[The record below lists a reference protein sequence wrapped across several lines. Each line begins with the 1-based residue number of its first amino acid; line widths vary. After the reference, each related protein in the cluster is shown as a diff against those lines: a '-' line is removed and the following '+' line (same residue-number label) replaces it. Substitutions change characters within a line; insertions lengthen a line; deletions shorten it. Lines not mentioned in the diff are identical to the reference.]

1 MDTVTKPHSSS
12 ETAPEDGLSRWRLVF
27 KTFRGTIENHL
38 LTSFILAYFVIIGAA
53 TIATRSW
60 LSSDQFIIVGIAL
73 AILLTRSFSI
83 VRDWA
88 PFGMLLLG
96 YEFLR
101 GLAPSLG
108 MEVNIFPMIRADR
121 LIFGELP
128 TVTLQRMFYDLG
140 SPDWLDYAATLLYL
154 LHFVVPLLFAFLL
167 YLNRREHFRPFA
179 VALIVLSYLA
189 FTTYV
194 LYPAMPPW
202 MASQYGYIPAINNI
216 FEQTLSTFGE
226 GPAVPRAVGF
236 VRSNPVAA
244 MPSLH
249 AAYPMLVF
257 LFAVRVWGRKAVAFL
272 VYPASVWFAIVYLGH
287 HYFIDAFAGIVYALG
302 AFHAVEWMAA
312 RRAVREAR
320 SVDSIAKPETI

>member
-1 MDTVTKPHSSS
+1 MLLRRTNSVDAMDTEVNPHSSS
-12 ETAPEDGLSRWRLVF
+12 ETAPRADSPRWRWAFRTV
-27 KTFRGTIENHL
+27 RGTIENHL

-140 SPDWLDYAATLLYL
+140 SPDWLDYGATCLLYTSDAADDL
-154 LHFVVPLLFAFLL
+154 LCVDLGG
-167 YLNRREHFRPFA
+167 RRIIKKKT
-179 VALIVLSYLA
+179 VQI
-189 FTTYV
+189 
-194 LYPAMPPW
+194 
-202 MASQYGYIPAINNI
+202 
-216 FEQTLSTFGE
+216 
-226 GPAVPRAVGF
+226 
-236 VRSNPVAA
+236 
-244 MPSLH
+244 
-249 AAYPMLVF
+249 
-257 LFAVRVWGRKAVAFL
+257 
-272 VYPASVWFAIVYLGH
+272 
-287 HYFIDAFAGIVYALG
+287 
-302 AFHAVEWMAA
+302 
-312 RRAVREAR
+312 
-320 SVDSIAKPETI
+320 